1 MFMRHGEKLIKTGQK
16 PKCGK
21 FDSELSPLGINQAFL
36 SGQKF
41 IEQLKKYFPDI
52 SSSDISIIS
61 SPYMRTLQT
70 TSHFL
75 RGIAT
80 QNFFSDNIDNIYNI
94 SIENGVREI
103 LNKDKLKGEEVP
115 KDFLNFLNNPNY
127 KDFDEEIKKLKLNVL
142 NNYEFSTEKETR
154 DECFIR
160 CKKYVDEC
168 LVNYDKNNEYKVIA
182 IISHAGPIQFMMRT
196 LGYNVENVQN
206 IFFCEQYYFDISE
219 GIKNAK
225 FIEKINCK

>member
-1 MFMRHGEKLIKTGQK
+1 M
-16 PKCGK
+16 
-21 FDSELSPLGINQAFL
+21 
-36 SGQKF
+36 
-41 IEQLKKYFPDI
+41 
-52 SSSDISIIS
+52 
-61 SPYMRTLQT
+61 
-70 TSHFL
+70 
-75 RGIAT
+75 
-80 QNFFSDNIDNIYNI
+80 
-94 SIENGVREI
+94 
-103 LNKDKLKGEEVP
+103 
-115 KDFLNFLNNPNY
+115 
-127 KDFDEEIKKLKLNVL
+127 

-168 LVNYDKNNEYKVIA
+168 LVNYDKNNEFKVIA

-206 IFFCEQYYFDISE
+206 ILFCEQYYFDISE